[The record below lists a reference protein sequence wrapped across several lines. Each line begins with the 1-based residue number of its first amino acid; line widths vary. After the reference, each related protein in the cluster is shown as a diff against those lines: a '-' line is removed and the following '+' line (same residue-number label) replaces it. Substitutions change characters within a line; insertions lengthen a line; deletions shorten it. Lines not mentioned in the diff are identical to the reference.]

1 MEEEEYTIL
10 KRPRKNPPPRV
21 KNIDGSVTTNQRPNR
36 KDAQEPNAFN
46 KQIPAEKSLEN
57 RFSNMSEQVLGA
69 NINV

>member
-46 KQIPAEKSLEN
+46 KQIPAEKSLE
-57 RFSNMSEQVLGA
+57 QVLGA